1 MSHVR
6 ANDLPP
12 ETAASLGVPLEESD
26 PVTIPEKS
34 RSEWAIA
41 LLLFVASCLYLR
53 LFYNYTVLNG
63 DEGVSLQGAQRIL
76 NGEVP
81 YRDFFTFFTPGS
93 YYWTALLFKIFG
105 DSILVARAAL
115 IMYGGVFSVFTYL
128 LARRVCSRWA
138 ALFTV
143 YLLTLT
149 CLPYKFVA
157 LHNWDSTLWACLA
170 LYLAIRFLEVP
181 HWGFASATGILA
193 SLTCLFEQSKGG
205 GLVLGLGLGFG
216 CIALIKGRRSGFT
229 PVHLGAFLA
238 AFTLPL
244 LITIG
249 YFASQHSLPQMIADW
264 VWPLRHYSSVNKLPY
279 GWLELTPTNVQE
291 ILSEPWPIRL
301 CILFIL
307 SPYFLVPALPLLAL
321 GFLGFSV
328 LRIRKEQNNRGVAG
342 HLVLVS
348 GTLAGLLL
356 STLVSGR
363 PDVTHI
369 LYLGPLFFL
378 VLAWALDGPSI
389 RSGLWSTVR
398 PLFIFYIFLSFTA
411 LGMALLWPPLH
422 AHVVLKTRR
431 GDLKGVKA
439 DAVLEEIQARVR
451 PGQKI
456 FVYPYEP
463 LYYYLTATLNPTKYT
478 FLMPGMN
485 TPEQFNAAMY
495 ELAAGLTPVVVFHPA
510 FREMIPSIWP
520 GTPLEA
526 LATKDIGAEY
536 ILAHYRPCKTL
547 TSLHSWQFVFM
558 VRKDLSCA
566 GPF

>member
-1 MSHVR
+1 MNGGIPNAGERARHAFLEAGADVR
-6 ANDLPP
+6 P
-12 ETAASLGVPLEESD
+12 GW
-26 PVTIPEKS
+26 IPEKS
-34 RSEWAIA
+34 ASEWAIA
-41 LLLFVASCLYLR
+41 LLLFVASVLYLR
-53 LFYNYTVLNG
+53 LFYNYTLLNP

-93 YYWTALLFKIFG
+93 YYWTALLFKVFG

-115 IMYGGVFSVFTYL
+115 IVYGGVFSVLTYL

-170 LYLAIRFLEVP
+170 LYLAVRFLETP
-181 HWGFASATGILA
+181 HWGFASAAGAFA

-205 GLVLGLGLGFG
+205 GLVLGLALGFG
-216 CIALIKGRRSGFT
+216 CIVLIKGRRSGFT
-229 PVHLGAFLA
+229 PLQLGAFLA
-238 AFTLPL
+238 GFTLPIL
-244 LITIG
+244 MIIG
-249 YFASQHSLPQMIADW
+249 YFASQHSLPQMLADW

-279 GWLELTPTNVQE
+279 GWLELTPSNVQK
-291 ILSEPWPIRL
+291 ILAEPWPLRL
-301 CILFIL
+301 GILFIL
-307 SPYFLVPALPLLAL
+307 SPYFLVPVLPLVAI
-321 GFLGFSV
+321 GFLGFSLPR
-328 LRIRKEQNNRGVAG
+328 LRKGQDNRGVAG

-363 PDVTHI
+363 PDLSHI
-369 LYLGPLFFL
+369 LYHAPLFFL
-378 VLAWALDGPSI
+378 VLAWSMDGSCI
-389 RSGLWSTVR
+389 RSPLWNTLR
-398 PLFIFYIFLSFTA
+398 PVFNVYLFLSFTA
-411 LGMALLWPPLH
+411 LGLSLLWPPLN

-431 GDLKGVKA
+431 GVLKA
-439 DAVLEEIQARVR
+439 DKADTVLEELQARVQ

-456 FVYPYEP
+456 FVYPYQP
-463 LYYYLTATLNPTKYT
+463 LYYYLTATFNATGYE
-478 FLMPGMN
+478 FLFPGMY
-485 TPEQFNAAMY
+485 TPEQFD
-495 ELAAGLTPVVVFHPA
+495 EA
-510 FREMIPSIWP
+510 FREVGAARPPVVLFLPSFSELMPLYWP
-520 GTPLEA
+520 ATQAKVFSGRDRGVEYL
-526 LATKDIGAEY
+526 LAY
-536 ILAHYRPCKTL
+536 YRPCKTL
-547 TSLHSWQFVFM
+547 TSVQTWQFVFM